1 MDLRRACGCV
11 VLLFAVSAVG
21 PEGRSASSVL
31 DVRTLLRDVAN
42 FTDGDWAAVENGTPV
57 AKVLDTDAREVAIAG
72 AVRISAPRE
81 RLVARLRDVDHLK
94 RSAVVLDVG
103 RFRRPP
109 AASDLSNAPFEDYNL
124 DLRDCRPGDCRVRLT
139 AADIESFH
147 HAVDWRGSD
156 WRTRAAGVW
165 REVLARHAANYG
177 ERGRKGLPVY
187 VNKADPLNVASELSV
202 LAGSFAFVAQYSPE
216 FYAYLKE
223 FGPSRPVGTDETL
236 YWSKE
241 DFGIR
246 PVFRISHQVLYPGY
260 RQRFTR
266 SRRHEP
272 GLCRPL
278 PRRRARSDARRR
290 DSRWPGR
297 PFLLSGGGQSRAHAL
312 AERDAAAHGARDGA
326 EPEPGG
332 DAQDSECGEIRAGG
346 RSLTEGRPEIPADQ
360 EACLDGSSV
369 SRP

>member
-42 FTDGDWAAVENGTPV
+42 FTDADWAAVENGAPV
-57 AKVLDTDAREVAIAG
+57 AKVLETDARELAIAG
-72 AVRISAPRE
+72 AVRIAAPRE

-109 AASDLSNAPFEDYNL
+109 TASDLSNAPFEDYSL

-147 HAVDWRGSD
+147 HTIDWRSND
-156 WRTRAAGVW
+156 WRTRAATVW
-165 REVLARHAANYG
+165 RDVLARHAATYG
-177 ERGRKGLPVY
+177 ELGRKGLPVY

-202 LAGSFAFVAQYSPE
+202 LARSFAFVAQYSPE

-223 FGPSRPVGTDETL
+223 FGPSRPAGTEETL

-246 PVFRISHQVLYPGY
+246 PVFRISHQILFPGSGSESPVLVATNQVYADHYLDAALGVTVAVEILDGRAGRSFY
-260 RQRFTR
+260 LVAVNRARTR
-266 SRRHEP
+266 S
-272 GLCRPL
+272 
-278 PRRRARSDARRR
+278 
-290 DSRWPGR
+290 
-297 PFLLSGGGQSRAHAL
+297 LSGMLRRMVRGTVQGRSREAMRKIL
-312 AERDAAAHGARDGA
+312 SAAKSGL
-326 EPEPGG
+326 E
-332 DAQDSECGEIRAGG
+332 GG
-346 RSLTEGRPEIPADQ
+346 R
-360 EACLDGSSV
+360 
-369 SRP
+369 